1 MPKICS
7 LNNIY
12 ENYPPLMS
20 DTRYITSYKGNQ
32 QLNDHIKEKNNI
44 QTNFDYRM
52 FLTHNGE
59 KIMETNQM
67 NYCNSQGVCMYKN
80 KYSPTSAKYL
90 FQGQN
95 DTHKPVGF
103 ETSDLKQ
110 DYIDRQSLQS
120 RLYTPLLTQDQMLQF
135 MREK

>member
-1 MPKICS
+1 MLKGCS

-12 ENYPPLMS
+12 DNYPPLMS

-32 QLNDHIKEKNNI
+32 QLNDHLKQRNNI
-44 QTNFDYRM
+44 QTNYDYRM
-52 FLTHNGE
+52 FLTQNGDN
-59 KIMETNQM
+59 IMETNRM
-67 NYCNSQGVCMYKN
+67 NYCNAHGVCMYKN
-80 KYSPTSAKYL
+80 KNIPISQKYL

-95 DTHKPVGF
+95 DTHQPFGY
-103 ETSDLKQ
+103 ETSDLKK